1 MKIQINTPKRK
12 NILEILFTKTAK
24 YGIIFPNKENV
35 RDAGMECT
43 MDQETYLE
51 RIKKLKSQRKLTN
64 DKLSEMTGIP
74 LGTLS
79 KLLAGISDSP
89 KLSNIVAIS
98 RALDC
103 SLDWL
108 ITGVPENT
116 NNYTLEAAEMTLVE
130 TYRELDSYGR
140 TLTLAVMDM
149 ERDRVERQS
158 DEEAIR
164 MHDLARRTA
173 RRGGARLR
181 RPEDAEEEVAAVAEP
196 MLTAELGV
204 PDEMDAS
211 ARETAEVSA
220 PEVAAT
226 LAATPAAMTAA
237 DLIRGGASPAP
248 SADISDTPETT
259 SRGGEGSIPR
269 SLLTRSSALP
279 AGLRRRSI
287 GLYDMP
293 VSAGVGEF
301 LADATRIEDIVIPD
315 DPRTAEA
322 DFALR
327 INGDSMEPK
336 YHSGDI
342 LLVQATDMVEE
353 GELGIFVLDGSGY
366 FKRYGGDHLISLN
379 PKYPPIPL
387 KDFEDV
393 ACCGRVVGKLK
404 KK

>member
-1 MKIQINTPKRK
+1 
-12 NILEILFTKTAK
+12 
-24 YGIIFPNKENV
+24 
-35 RDAGMECT
+35 ME
-43 MDQETYLE
+43 QETYLE
-51 RIKKLKSQRKLTN
+51 RIKKLKSSRKITN

-74 LGTLS
+74 LGTLA

-116 NNYTLEAAEMTLVE
+116 NNYTLEPAEMTLVE
-130 TYRELDSYGR
+130 TYRELDSYGQA
-140 TLTLAVMDM
+140 LTLAVMDM
-149 ERDRVERQS
+149 ERARAERQA
-158 DEEAIR
+158 DEETIKL
-164 MHDLARRTA
+164 HDMARRTA
-173 RRGGARLR
+173 RRGGTRLR
-181 RPEDAEEEVAAVAEP
+181 RPEEGADAEETVAAPVATAP
-196 MLTAELGV
+196 VTLTPV
-204 PDEMDAS
+204 
-211 ARETAEVSA
+211 
-220 PEVAAT
+220 T
-226 LAATPAAMTAA
+226 LTAA
-237 DLIRGGASPAP
+237 DLIRGGGEDTAAETVASAK
-248 SADISDTPETT
+248 TPE
-259 SRGGEGSIPR
+259 SSKVEAPAIPK

-301 LADATRIEDIVIPD
+301 LADSTRIEDIVIPD

-322 DFALR
+322 DYALR

-342 LLVQATDMVEE
+342 VLIQSADTVEE

-366 FKRYGGDHLISLN
+366 FKKYGGDHLISLN
-379 PKYPPIPL
+379 PKYPPIML

-393 ACCGRVVGKLK
+393 SCCGRVVGKLK

>member
-1 MKIQINTPKRK
+1 
-12 NILEILFTKTAK
+12 
-24 YGIIFPNKENV
+24 
-35 RDAGMECT
+35 ME
-43 MDQETYLE
+43 QETYLE
-51 RIKKLKSQRKLTN
+51 RIKKLKSTRKITN
-64 DKLSEMTGIP
+64 DRLSEMTGIP

-116 NNYTLEAAEMTLVE
+116 NNYTLEPDEMTLVE
-130 TYRELDSYGR
+130 SYRELDSYGR
-140 TLTLAVMDM
+140 ALTLAVVDM
-149 ERDRVERQS
+149 EKARATRQA
-158 DEEAIR
+158 DEEAIKL
-164 MHDLARRTA
+164 HDLARRGA
-173 RRGGARLR
+173 RRGVARLH
-181 RPEDAEEEVAAVAEP
+181 RPEEGDAA
-196 MLTAELGV
+196 
-204 PDEMDAS
+204 D
-211 ARETAEVSA
+211 ETAAAFRVTVSDEATTEEHSPALPEA
-220 PEVAAT
+220 PAAT
-226 LAATPAAMTAA
+226 VAQLTPA
-237 DLIRGGASPAP
+237 DLIRGGAQDEAAEATKTAV
-248 SADISDTPETT
+248 SAA
-259 SRGGEGSIPR
+259 IPR
-269 SLLTRSSALP
+269 SRLTRSTDLP

-293 VSAGVGEF
+293 VSAGIGEF
-301 LADATRIEDIVIPD
+301 LADSTRVEDILIPD

-322 DFALR
+322 DYALR

-336 YHSGDI
+336 YHSGDVI
-342 LLVQATDMVEE
+342 LIQTTDTVEE

-404 KK
+404 RK

>member
-1 MKIQINTPKRK
+1 
-12 NILEILFTKTAK
+12 
-24 YGIIFPNKENV
+24 
-35 RDAGMECT
+35 ME
-43 MDQETYLE
+43 QETYLE
-51 RIKKLKSQRKLTN
+51 RIKKLKSSRKITN

-74 LGTLS
+74 LGTLA

-116 NNYTLEAAEMTLVE
+116 NNYTLEPAEMTLVE
-130 TYRELDSYGR
+130 TYRELDSYGQA
-140 TLTLAVMDM
+140 LTLVVMDM
-149 ERDRVERQS
+149 ERARAERQA
-158 DEEAIR
+158 DEEAIK

-181 RPEDAEEEVAAVAEP
+181 RPEEVIPESAAATTAPAEAEHVAPAAEVAA
-196 MLTAELGV
+196 
-204 PDEMDAS
+204 
-211 ARETAEVSA
+211 
-220 PEVAAT
+220 
-226 LAATPAAMTAA
+226 PAALTAA
-237 DLIRGGASPAP
+237 DLIRGGASETVA
-248 SADISDTPETT
+248 SDSPVAETAVQ
-259 SRGGEGSIPR
+259 SVPK

-301 LADATRIEDIVIPD
+301 LADSTRIEDIVIPD

-322 DFALR
+322 DYALR

-342 LLVQATDMVEE
+342 LLIQSADTVEE

-366 FKRYGGDHLISLN
+366 FKKYGGDHLISLN
-379 PKYPPIPL
+379 TKYPPIML

-393 ACCGRVVGKLK
+393 SCCGRVVGKLK

>member
-1 MKIQINTPKRK
+1 
-12 NILEILFTKTAK
+12 
-24 YGIIFPNKENV
+24 
-35 RDAGMECT
+35 MER
-43 MDQETYLE
+43 ETYLE
-51 RIKKLKSQRKLTN
+51 RIKKLKSSRKITN

-116 NNYTLEAAEMTLVE
+116 HNYTLEPAEMTLVE
-130 TYRELDSYGR
+130 TYRELDSYGQA
-140 TLTLAVMDM
+140 LTLAVMDM
-149 ERDRVERQS
+149 ERTRAQKQS
-158 DEEAIR
+158 DEEAIKL
-164 MHDLARRTA
+164 HDLARRTA

-181 RPEDAEEEVAAVAEP
+181 RPEEAVADAFDDASGEIIPAGAEGGVPAAEAVPAEVAA
-196 MLTAELGV
+196 
-204 PDEMDAS
+204 
-211 ARETAEVSA
+211 
-220 PEVAAT
+220 
-226 LAATPAAMTAA
+226 PAALTAA
-237 DLIRGGASPAP
+237 DLIRGGGERQTAAEAPA
-248 SADISDTPETT
+248 
-259 SRGGEGSIPR
+259 EGAVPR
-269 SLLTRSSALP
+269 SLLTRSTDLP
-279 AGLRRRSI
+279 VGLRRRSI
-287 GLYDMP
+287 GLYDLP

-301 LADATRIEDIVIPD
+301 LADSARVEDIVIPD

-322 DFALR
+322 DYALR

-336 YHSGDI
+336 YRSGDV
-342 LLVQATDMVEE
+342 LLIQTADAVEE
-353 GELGIFVLDGSGY
+353 GELGIFILDGSGY
-366 FKRYGGDHLISLN
+366 FKKYGGDHLISLN

>member
-1 MKIQINTPKRK
+1 
-12 NILEILFTKTAK
+12 
-24 YGIIFPNKENV
+24 
-35 RDAGMECT
+35 ME
-43 MDQETYLE
+43 QETYLE
-51 RIKKLKSQRKLTN
+51 RIKKLKSSRKITN

-74 LGTLS
+74 LGTLA

-116 NNYTLEAAEMTLVE
+116 NNYTLEPAEMTLVE
-130 TYRELDSYGR
+130 TYRELDSYGQA
-140 TLTLAVMDM
+140 LTLAVMDM
-149 ERDRVERQS
+149 ERARAERQA
-158 DEEAIR
+158 DEETIKL
-164 MHDLARRTA
+164 HDVARRTA

-181 RPEDAEEEVAAVAEP
+181 RPEEASEAEEAVA
-196 MLTAELGV
+196 
-204 PDEMDAS
+204 
-211 ARETAEVSA
+211 VS
-220 PEVAAT
+220 VAIA
-226 LAATPAAMTAA
+226 PAALTAA
-237 DLIRGGASPAP
+237 DLIRGGGESVAADAAADEETVASAKAETPA
-248 SADISDTPETT
+248 
-259 SRGGEGSIPR
+259 IPK

-301 LADATRIEDIVIPD
+301 LADSTRIEDIVIPD

-322 DFALR
+322 DYALR

-336 YHSGDI
+336 YHSGDV
-342 LLVQATDMVEE
+342 LLIQSADTVEE

-366 FKRYGGDHLISLN
+366 FKKYGGDHLISLN
-379 PKYPPIPL
+379 PKYPPIML

-393 ACCGRVVGKLK
+393 SCCGRVVGKLK

>member
-1 MKIQINTPKRK
+1 
-12 NILEILFTKTAK
+12 
-24 YGIIFPNKENV
+24 
-35 RDAGMECT
+35 ME
-43 MDQETYLE
+43 QETYLE
-51 RIKKLKSQRKLTN
+51 RIKKLKSNRKITN

-74 LGTLS
+74 LGTLA

-116 NNYTLEAAEMTLVE
+116 NNYTLKPAEMTLVE
-130 TYRELDSYGR
+130 TYRELDSYGQA
-140 TLTLAVMDM
+140 LTLAVMDM
-149 ERDRVERQS
+149 EKARAERQA
-158 DEEAIR
+158 DEETIKL
-164 MHDLARRTA
+164 HDVARRAA

-181 RPEDAEEEVAAVAEP
+181 RPDEV
-196 MLTAELGV
+196 
-204 PDEMDAS
+204 S
-211 ARETAEVSA
+211 ETADAMV
-220 PEVAAT
+220 
-226 LAATPAAMTAA
+226 TPAVMAPVSLSPL
-237 DLIRGGASPAP
+237 DLIRGGGETIAAEAVSTEAVESAHAEAKTPAVP
-248 SADISDTPETT
+248 K
-259 SRGGEGSIPR
+259 

-301 LADATRIEDIVIPD
+301 LADSTRIEDIVIPD

-322 DFALR
+322 DYALR

-342 LLVQATDMVEE
+342 VLIQSADTVEE

-366 FKRYGGDHLISLN
+366 FKKYGGDHLISLN
-379 PKYPPIPL
+379 PKYPPIML

-393 ACCGRVVGKLK
+393 SCCGRVVGKLK

>member
-1 MKIQINTPKRK
+1 
-12 NILEILFTKTAK
+12 
-24 YGIIFPNKENV
+24 
-35 RDAGMECT
+35 ME
-43 MDQETYLE
+43 QETYLE
-51 RIKKLKSQRKLTN
+51 RIKKLKSSRKLTN

-116 NNYTLEAAEMTLVE
+116 HNYTLEPAEMALVE
-130 TYRELDSYGR
+130 DFRVLDAYGR
-140 TLTLAVMDM
+140 DVTLAVMRM
-149 ERDRVERQS
+149 ERDRTERQAA
-158 DEEAIR
+158 DETIR
-164 MHDLARRTA
+164 LHELARRTA
-173 RRGGARLR
+173 RRGGSRVR
-181 RPEDAEEEVAAVAEP
+181 RPLGLPAEEGGAVQQSEVYRYATQALPTVPAAPA
-196 MLTAELGV
+196 
-204 PDEMDAS
+204 
-211 ARETAEVSA
+211 A
-220 PEVAAT
+220 PT
-226 LAATPAAMTAA
+226 TPAEAPAVGTAA
-237 DLIRGGASPAP
+237 IGTAAARATILSVPK
-248 SADISDTPETT
+248 SNMDTA
-259 SRGGEGSIPR
+259 GM
-269 SLLTRSSALP
+269 P

-301 LADATRIEDIVIPD
+301 LADSAREDIVIPD

-322 DFALR
+322 DYALR

-336 YHSGDI
+336 YRSGDI
-342 LLVQATDMVEE
+342 LLIQTAESVEA

-366 FKRYGGDHLISLN
+366 FKKYGGDHLISLN
-379 PKYPPIPL
+379 PAYPPIML
-387 KDFEDV
+387 KDFDSV

-404 KK
+404 RK

>member
-1 MKIQINTPKRK
+1 
-12 NILEILFTKTAK
+12 
-24 YGIIFPNKENV
+24 
-35 RDAGMECT
+35 ME
-43 MDQETYLE
+43 QETYLE
-51 RIKKLKSQRKLTN
+51 RIKKLKSHRKITN

-116 NNYTLEAAEMTLVE
+116 HNYTLEPDEISLVE
-130 TYRELDSYGR
+130 SYRELDRYGR
-140 TLTLAVMDM
+140 ALTLAVVDM
-149 ERDRVERQS
+149 EKTRATRQA
-158 DEEAIR
+158 DEEAIKL
-164 MHDLARRTA
+164 HDAARRGA
-173 RRGGARLR
+173 RRGGARLH
-181 RPEDAEEEVAAVAEP
+181 RPEAEADEATEAFRVTFSGSTPAEES
-196 MLTAELGV
+196 
-204 PDEMDAS
+204 D
-211 ARETAEVSA
+211 
-220 PEVAAT
+220 
-226 LAATPAAMTAA
+226 TPATTVAQLTPA
-237 DLIRGGASPAP
+237 DLIRGGAAD
-248 SADISDTPETT
+248 SADEAEAS
-259 SRGGEGSIPR
+259 SIPR
-269 SLLTRSSALP
+269 SRMTRSTDLP

-301 LADATRIEDIVIPD
+301 LADSTRVEDILIPD

-322 DFALR
+322 DYALR

-336 YHSGDI
+336 YHSGDVI
-342 LLVQATDMVEE
+342 LIQTTDTVEE

-366 FKRYGGDHLISLN
+366 FKRYAGDHLISLN

-387 KDFEDV
+387 KDFEEV

-404 KK
+404 RK

>member
-1 MKIQINTPKRK
+1 
-12 NILEILFTKTAK
+12 
-24 YGIIFPNKENV
+24 
-35 RDAGMECT
+35 ME
-43 MDQETYLE
+43 QETYLE
-51 RIKKLKSQRKLTN
+51 RIKKLKSTRKITN
-64 DKLSEMTGIP
+64 DRLSEMTGIP

-116 NNYTLEAAEMTLVE
+116 NNYTLEPDEMTLVE
-130 TYRELDSYGR
+130 AYRELDSYGR
-140 TLTLAVMDM
+140 ALTLAVVDM
-149 ERDRVERQS
+149 EKTRASRQA
-158 DEEAIR
+158 DEEAIKL
-164 MHDLARRTA
+164 HDLARRGA
-173 RRGGARLR
+173 RRGVARLH
-181 RPEDAEEEVAAVAEP
+181 RPDESEVQDETAAAFRVTVSDEATTEEIAPVAE
-196 MLTAELGV
+196 
-204 PDEMDAS
+204 
-211 ARETAEVSA
+211 
-220 PEVAAT
+220 
-226 LAATPAAMTAA
+226 TPAAAPARLTAA
-237 DLIRGGASPAP
+237 DLIRGGALSEETAE
-248 SADISDTPETT
+248 TPDEKANA
-259 SRGGEGSIPR
+259 IPR
-269 SLLTRSSALP
+269 SRLTRSTDLP

-293 VSAGVGEF
+293 VSAGIGEF
-301 LADATRIEDIVIPD
+301 LADSTRVEDILIPD

-322 DFALR
+322 DYALR

-336 YHSGDI
+336 YHSGDVI
-342 LLVQATDMVEE
+342 LIQTTDTVEE

>member
-1 MKIQINTPKRK
+1 
-12 NILEILFTKTAK
+12 
-24 YGIIFPNKENV
+24 
-35 RDAGMECT
+35 ME
-43 MDQETYLE
+43 QETYLE
-51 RIKKLKSQRKLTN
+51 RIKKLKSSRKITN

-116 NNYTLEAAEMTLVE
+116 NNYTLEPDEMTLVE
-130 TYRELDSYGR
+130 SYRELDSYGR
-140 TLTLAVMDM
+140 ALTLAVMDM
-149 ERDRVERQS
+149 EKARAIRQA
-158 DEEAIR
+158 DEEAIKL
-164 MHDLARRTA
+164 HDVA
-173 RRGGARLR
+173 RRGARRGAARIH
-181 RPEDAEEEVAAVAEP
+181 RPEESTDMTPE
-196 MLTAELGV
+196 
-204 PDEMDAS
+204 
-211 ARETAEVSA
+211 SA
-220 PEVAAT
+220 PLTETSAAFRMTVSEDTPAGTPALPEAPAAT
-226 LAATPAAMTAA
+226 VAQLTAA
-237 DLIRGGASPAP
+237 DLIRGGA
-248 SADISDTPETT
+248 ADTEQSPETAV
-259 SRGGEGSIPR
+259 PR
-269 SLLTRSSALP
+269 SRLTRSTDLP

-301 LADATRIEDIVIPD
+301 LADSTRIEDISIPD

-322 DFALR
+322 DYALR

-336 YHSGDI
+336 YHSGDVI
-342 LLVQATDMVEE
+342 LIQTTDTVEE

-366 FKRYGGDHLISLN
+366 FKRYGGDRLISLN

>member
-1 MKIQINTPKRK
+1 
-12 NILEILFTKTAK
+12 
-24 YGIIFPNKENV
+24 
-35 RDAGMECT
+35 ME
-43 MDQETYLE
+43 QETYLE
-51 RIKKLKSQRKLTN
+51 RIKKLKSTRKITN
-64 DKLSEMTGIP
+64 DRLSEMTGIP

-116 NNYTLEAAEMTLVE
+116 NNYTLEQDEMTLVE
-130 TYRELDSYGR
+130 SYRELDGYGR
-140 TLTLAVMDM
+140 ALTLAVIDM
-149 ERDRVERQS
+149 EKARAIRQA
-158 DEEAIR
+158 DEEAIKL
-164 MHDLARRTA
+164 HDVA
-173 RRGGARLR
+173 RRGARRGAARIH
-181 RPEDAEEEVAAVAEP
+181 RPEEATDV
-196 MLTAELGV
+196 
-204 PDEMDAS
+204 
-211 ARETAEVSA
+211 A
-220 PEVAAT
+220 PESATLTETSAAFRMTVSEDTPADTPALPEAPAAT
-226 LAATPAAMTAA
+226 VAQLTAA
-237 DLIRGGASPAP
+237 DLIRGGAQDEAP
-248 SADISDTPETT
+248 KTPEAPETAVTT
-259 SRGGEGSIPR
+259 TIPR
-269 SLLTRSSALP
+269 SRLTRSTDLP

-293 VSAGVGEF
+293 VSAGIGEF
-301 LADATRIEDIVIPD
+301 LADSTRVEDILIPD

-322 DFALR
+322 DYALR

-336 YHSGDI
+336 YHSGDVI
-342 LLVQATDMVEE
+342 LIQTTDTVEE

-366 FKRYGGDHLISLN
+366 FKRYGGDRLISLN

>member
-1 MKIQINTPKRK
+1 
-12 NILEILFTKTAK
+12 
-24 YGIIFPNKENV
+24 
-35 RDAGMECT
+35 ME
-43 MDQETYLE
+43 QETYLE
-51 RIKKLKSQRKLTN
+51 RIKKLKSSRKITN

-74 LGTLS
+74 LGTLA

-116 NNYTLEAAEMTLVE
+116 NNYTLEPEEMTLVE
-130 TYRELDSYGR
+130 SYRALDGYGR
-140 TLTLAVMDM
+140 TLVMTVV
-149 ERDRVERQS
+149 ELEQARVERQS

-164 MHDLARRTA
+164 LHDEARRSA
-173 RRGGARLR
+173 RRGGARIR
-181 RPEDAEEEVAAVAEP
+181 RPEEAPAASAIPMPAAVEAPFE
-196 MLTAELGV
+196 T
-204 PDEMDAS
+204 
-211 ARETAEVSA
+211 ETAEVVA
-220 PEVAAT
+220 PAT
-226 LAATPAAMTAA
+226 MNAA
-237 DLIRGGASPAP
+237 DLIRGGGR
-248 SADISDTPETT
+248 SAEAEE
-259 SRGGEGSIPR
+259 GEVPR
-269 SLLTRSSALP
+269 SRMTRSSALP

-287 GLYDMP
+287 DLYDMP

-301 LADATRIEDIVIPD
+301 LADANRIEDIMIPD

-327 INGDSMEPK
+327 INGDSMEPR

-342 LLVQATDMVEE
+342 LLVQSTDTVEE
-353 GELGIFVLDGSGY
+353 GELGIFVLDGSGF
-366 FKRYGGDHLISLN
+366 FKKYGGDRLISLN
-379 PKYPPIPL
+379 TSYAPILL
-387 KDFEDV
+387 KDFQDV

>member
-1 MKIQINTPKRK
+1 
-12 NILEILFTKTAK
+12 
-24 YGIIFPNKENV
+24 
-35 RDAGMECT
+35 ME
-43 MDQETYLE
+43 QETYLE
-51 RIKKLKSQRKLTN
+51 RIKKLKSCRKITN

-116 NNYTLEAAEMTLVE
+116 NNYTLEPDEMTLVE
-130 TYRELDSYGR
+130 SYRELDGYGR
-140 TLTLAVMDM
+140 ALTLAVMDM
-149 ERDRVERQS
+149 EKTRAIRQA
-158 DEEAIR
+158 DEEAIKL
-164 MHDLARRTA
+164 HDVA
-173 RRGGARLR
+173 RRGARRGAARIH
-181 RPEDAEEEVAAVAEP
+181 RPE
-196 MLTAELGV
+196 
-204 PDEMDAS
+204 
-211 ARETAEVSA
+211 ETAEISPESA
-220 PEVAAT
+220 PLAETAAAFRVTVAEDAPDAAPVAT
-226 LAATPAAMTAA
+226 VAQLTAA
-237 DLIRGGASPAP
+237 DLIRGGAS
-248 SADISDTPETT
+248 DTEEAAETAV
-259 SRGGEGSIPR
+259 PR
-269 SLLTRSSALP
+269 SRLTRSTDLP

-301 LADATRIEDIVIPD
+301 LADSTRIEDISIPD

-322 DFALR
+322 DYALR

-336 YHSGDI
+336 YHSGDVI
-342 LLVQATDMVEE
+342 LIQTTDTVEE

>member
-1 MKIQINTPKRK
+1 
-12 NILEILFTKTAK
+12 
-24 YGIIFPNKENV
+24 
-35 RDAGMECT
+35 ME
-43 MDQETYLE
+43 QETYLE
-51 RIKKLKSQRKLTN
+51 RIKKLKSSRKITN

-74 LGTLS
+74 LGTLA

-116 NNYTLEAAEMTLVE
+116 NNYTLEPAEMTLVE
-130 TYRELDSYGR
+130 TYRELDSYGQA
-140 TLTLAVMDM
+140 LTLAVMDM
-149 ERDRVERQS
+149 ERARAERQA
-158 DEEAIR
+158 DEETIKL
-164 MHDLARRTA
+164 HDMARRTA
-173 RRGGARLR
+173 RRGGVRLH
-181 RPEDAEEEVAAVAEP
+181 RPEEAASVEE
-196 MLTAELGV
+196 
-204 PDEMDAS
+204 
-211 ARETAEVSA
+211 
-220 PEVAAT
+220 AAT
-226 LAATPAAMTAA
+226 APAVIMPAAQAPIALTAA
-237 DLIRGGASPAP
+237 DLIRGGGEDTAAEVASAEAVVSAKAETPA
-248 SADISDTPETT
+248 
-259 SRGGEGSIPR
+259 IPK

-301 LADATRIEDIVIPD
+301 LADSTRIEDIVIPD

-322 DFALR
+322 DYALR

-342 LLVQATDMVEE
+342 VLIQSADTVEE

-366 FKRYGGDHLISLN
+366 FKKYGGDHLISLN
-379 PKYPPIPL
+379 PKYSPIML

-393 ACCGRVVGKLK
+393 SCCGRVVGKLK

>member
-1 MKIQINTPKRK
+1 
-12 NILEILFTKTAK
+12 
-24 YGIIFPNKENV
+24 
-35 RDAGMECT
+35 ME
-43 MDQETYLE
+43 QETYLE
-51 RIKKLKSQRKLTN
+51 RIKKLKSSRKITN
-64 DKLSEMTGIP
+64 DRLSEMTGIP

-116 NNYTLEAAEMTLVE
+116 NNYTLEPDEMTLVE
-130 TYRELDSYGR
+130 AYRELDSYGR
-140 TLTLAVMDM
+140 ALTLAVVDM
-149 ERDRVERQS
+149 EKTRAARQA
-158 DEEAIR
+158 DEEAIKL
-164 MHDLARRTA
+164 HDVARRSA
-173 RRGGARLR
+173 RRGVARIN
-181 RPEDAEEEVAAVAEP
+181 RPEKDAPAEAAEAFRVSFSEAVR
-196 MLTAELGV
+196 AQ
-204 PDEMDAS
+204 
-211 ARETAEVSA
+211 ETDEVSA
-220 PEVAAT
+220 PVAR
-226 LAATPAAMTAA
+226 LTPA
-237 DLIRGGASPAP
+237 DLIRGGAADNGEAADAPA
-248 SADISDTPETT
+248 
-259 SRGGEGSIPR
+259 IPR
-269 SLLTRSSALP
+269 SRLTRSTDLP

-301 LADATRIEDIVIPD
+301 LADSTRVEDILIPD

-322 DFALR
+322 DYALR

-336 YHSGDI
+336 YHSGDVI
-342 LLVQATDMVEE
+342 LIQTTDTVEE

-379 PKYPPIPL
+379 PQYPPIPL

-404 KK
+404 RK

>member
-1 MKIQINTPKRK
+1 
-12 NILEILFTKTAK
+12 
-24 YGIIFPNKENV
+24 
-35 RDAGMECT
+35 ME
-43 MDQETYLE
+43 QESYLE
-51 RIKKLKSQRKLTN
+51 RIKKLKSSRKITN

-74 LGTLS
+74 LGTLA

-116 NNYTLEAAEMTLVE
+116 NNYTLEPAEMTLVE
-130 TYRELDSYGR
+130 NYRALDSYGR
-140 TLTLAVMDM
+140 ALTLTVMDM
-149 ERDRVERQS
+149 ERARAERQA

-164 MHDLARRTA
+164 LHDVARRTA

-181 RPEDAEEEVAAVAEP
+181 RPEDADG
-196 MLTAELGV
+196 T
-204 PDEMDAS
+204 DEIALSVD
-211 ARETAEVSA
+211 AEVL
-220 PEVAAT
+220 T
-226 LAATPAAMTAA
+226 DPAADSADIVAMEPAVLTPA
-237 DLIRGGASPAP
+237 DLIRGGRGTADAPAAEEP
-248 SADISDTPETT
+248 A
-259 SRGGEGSIPR
+259 IPR
-269 SLLTRSSALP
+269 SHLTRSSDLP
-279 AGLRRRSI
+279 VGLRRRSI

-342 LLVQATDMVEE
+342 VLVQSADTVEE

-366 FKRYGGDHLISLN
+366 FKRYGGDRLISLN

-404 KK
+404 RK